1 MDKRALIVFG
11 IIFIVVVFAA
21 LFILSLS
28 RSAQNR
34 REDVTREVVEGGRE
48 TIPALDVVEDPL
60 VYDGLTIEVEA
71 PITDWVTKKSFTVS
85 TGQRSGILAGGDLS
99 ELLIITKGPIPLP
112 KDAREGQ
119 VGIGELV
126 NVRVIGRARIMDR
139 KELGRA
145 LGIDL
150 GEDSGDESDISLDD
164 NERIINWEEGSVVIA
179 ERVEK
184 L

>member
-48 TIPALDVVEDPL
+48 TIPALDVVGDPL

-71 PITDWVTKKSFTVS
+71 PISDWVTKKAFTVS
-85 TGQRSGILAGGDLS
+85 TGQRSGILRGGNLS
-99 ELLIITKGPIPLP
+99 ELLIITKGPISLP
-112 KDAREGQ
+112 KDADGKELGL
-119 VGIGELV
+119 GELV
-126 NVRVIGRARIMDR
+126 NVRITGRSRIMSKIELAR
-139 KELGRA
+139 ELGIRVE
-145 LGIDL
+145 
-150 GEDSGDESDISLDD
+150 EDDFDESDIRLDD
-164 NERIINWEEGSVVIA
+164 NKRIINWKEGSVVIA
-179 ERVEK
+179 ERIEK